1 MGRKPSINL
10 NLPKGVRARKRGAK
24 IWYYLDTGG
33 KPRKEIPLGNDY
45 AMAIKKWA
53 ELEIDATPRHAAI
66 ITFRYVAERYTKK
79 VIPTKAPS
87 TQKGNLRELVWLYKF
102 FDNPPAPLEKIE
114 PINIRQYLDWRGN
127 IRGKREKALFS
138 HIWNWSREQGYTNL
152 PNPCAGIKG
161 ISEKGRK
168 YIYIEDSVFNAVY
181 EKASQPLRDA
191 MDMAYLTGQR
201 PADVLK
207 MTDHDIGVDNT
218 LSVTQNK
225 TKARLRI
232 SIEGELAI
240 LIKRILTRKAN
251 HKVRSFSLIVDDKG
265 QRLTACALRGHFDRA
280 REAAGINKESFQ
292 FRDLRA
298 KAGTD
303 KAESSGDIR
312 QAQKQLGHSTIT
324 MTEHYVRDR
333 KGSKVTPTK

>member
-53 ELEIDATPRHAAI
+53 ELEIDATPCHAAI

-265 QRLTACALRGHFDRA
+265 QRPTACALRGHFDRA

-333 KGSKVTPTK
+333 KGSKVTSTK

>member
-53 ELEIDATPRHAAI
+53 ELEIDATPSHAAI